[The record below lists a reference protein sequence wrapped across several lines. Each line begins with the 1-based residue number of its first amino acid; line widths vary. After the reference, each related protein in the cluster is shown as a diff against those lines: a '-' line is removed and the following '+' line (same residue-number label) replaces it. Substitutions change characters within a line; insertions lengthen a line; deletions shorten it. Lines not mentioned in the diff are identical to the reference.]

1 MKKIQKRNED
11 VMEQSSKCNL
21 CPRKCNVD
29 RSNAIGFCQAND
41 KIYVARAALHYW
53 EEPCISGSEGSG
65 AIFFSGCN
73 LRCVYC
79 QNHFISRK
87 MHGSE
92 VSVSQLV
99 DLFFDLKQQGA
110 NNINLVTPTHYIPQ
124 IVLAIIEAKRSGLS
138 LPIVYNTSSYE
149 NVESLKMLEG
159 LVDVYLPDLK
169 YVSSDL
175 ASKYSGAPD
184 YPLTAK
190 AAIEEMFRQVGKPV
204 FYENKINSGV
214 IVRHLCLPGHTKE
227 SKAVIKYL
235 YETYGNNIYI
245 SIMNQYTPINKCKY
259 DNLNRKVTDKE
270 YDSVIEYALELGI
283 KNAFVQEGEAA
294 SESFIP
300 QFNKKIV

>member
-1 MKKIQKRNED
+1 
-11 VMEQSSKCNL
+11 MEQSSKCNL

-29 RSNAIGFCQAND
+29 RSKAIGFCQAND

-124 IVLAIIEAKRSGLS
+124 IVLAIIEAKRNGLS

-204 FYENKINSGV
+204 FYENKIKSGV

-245 SIMNQYTPINKCKY
+245 SIMNQYTPISEILENY
-259 DNLNRKVTDKE
+259 PEINRKMTHKE
-270 YDSVIEYALELGI
+270 YEKVLNYALDLGI
-283 KNAFVQEGEAA
+283 ENAYIQEGDVA

-300 QFNKKIV
+300 EF

>member
-1 MKKIQKRNED
+1 
-11 VMEQSSKCNL
+11 MEQSSKCNL

-245 SIMNQYTPINKCKY
+245 SIMNQYTPISEILENY
-259 DNLNRKVTDKE
+259 PEINRKMTHKE
-270 YDSVIEYALELGI
+270 YEKVLNYALDLGI
-283 KNAFVQEGEAA
+283 ENAYIQEGDVA

-300 QFNKKIV
+300 EF